1 MNYGTP
7 IGLADARKIVQAAQ
21 EEAKKNSWNMAI
33 AIIDSGGNLVLLEK
47 MDNTQLGSIDICQ
60 AKAQTSLR
68 FKRSSKAF
76 EELVE
81 KAGANLKILA
91 MPGVTPIEGGELIVR
106 DGAII
111 GAIGVSGALSTQDT
125 QVAKAGLAAL

>member
-7 IGLADARKIVQAAQ
+7 IGLAEAKKIVQAAQ

-60 AKAQTSLR
+60 AKAQTALR

-91 MPGVTPIEGGELIVR
+91 MPGVTPIEGGELIIR

-111 GAIGVSGALSTQDT
+111 GAIGISGALSTQDT
-125 QVAKAGLAAL
+125 QVAKAGLAVI